1 MAIGTVATIAGLA
14 ATAATTTMSF
24 AEANK
29 QKNLSKQAQIDAEKA
44 MDQAR
49 KQLGVNYMEGLGI
62 NKDAYEQE
70 RNAMLSVGAT
80 QADALREMGPQG
92 LGRLNALYAQQ
103 QQGQQGVRTAQE
115 QAMLDRQKLI
125 ASEDA
130 KHQLMLANLDLSEA
144 AGAQQLVADA
154 NKNRAAAMTQ
164 GFQGLTSLGA
174 QALSAAKLYP
184 NTKDVKTVVTP
195 EAPIAQIKNSPL
207 LTSMNTPNTF
217 ALPPGYTPN
226 VSLSPPP
233 PQSINLDNP
242 KWNNGFPVMAN
253 PFPNVP
259 GLNDPTPPPPP
270 LNIEPTGS
278 WYKGI
283 WIPNNSPFSAQYNPF
298 TIPGLTQ

>member
-1 MAIGTVATIAGLA
+1 
-14 ATAATTTMSF
+14 
-24 AEANK
+24 
-29 QKNLSKQAQIDAEKA
+29 

-130 KHQLMLANLDLSEA
+130 KHQQMLANLDLSEA

-164 GFQGLTSLGA
+164 GFQGLASLGS
-174 QALSAAKLYP
+174 QALKQAELYP
-184 NTKDVKTVVTP
+184 NTKDKIQYTDSQLV
-195 EAPIAQIKNSPL
+195 NSPL
-207 LTSMNTPNTF
+207 LSN
-217 ALPPGYTPN
+217 AN
-226 VSLSPPP
+226 V
-233 PQSINLDNP
+233 QQQQQQ
-242 KWNNGFPVMAN
+242 
-253 PFPNVP
+253 
-259 GLNDPTPPPPP
+259 
-270 LNIEPTGS
+270 
-278 WYKGI
+278 
-283 WIPNNSPFSAQYNPF
+283 QYNPF
-298 TIPGLTQ
+298 YIPGLTQ